1 MLKLGLCDY
10 NDACILFKGTLTVTT
25 DGADV
30 AAREANEINKN
41 IIFLELCA
49 VQRLQK
55 SNK

>member
-10 NDACILFKGTLTVTT
+10 NNACILFKGTLTVTT

-30 AAREANEINKN
+30 AAREANEINKD

-55 SNK
+55 SSK